1 MTARA
6 IVADNSSSMLAE
18 RVTHQIGS
26 DRVRAPIGREA
37 NAARV
42 VVEPAS
48 VEEISE
54 LVRLCETDRISLAA
68 MGASRTLA
76 QIRRLPVEIGVSL
89 NRLAKIV
96 AYEPDDMTI
105 VAEAGITV
113 GDLNSATGVSRQ
125 RLPVDPCNPALTT
138 LGALISA
145 SHAGPLRLS
154 EGTVRDLLIG
164 IRFVGHGGALIH
176 GGGRVVKNVA
186 GYDLMKVLGGAYGT
200 LGIVTE
206 ATFKVRPIPPQYCLA
221 IIPYDRAV
229 DAFNSASKLHNALPL
244 SHLEVLSPEF
254 TSALGATDKFLLL
267 AGFSGT
273 PLEIGY
279 QAGKIRDQ
287 LKGPVGIL
295 EGENA
300 RASYERVRDLDFSS
314 APLSVQLSVPP
325 ARLARAIDECGGEFR
340 AHAGSGVAQIVLANV
355 SSAES
360 ARATTQRC
368 RAIARSERGN
378 LAVLAAA
385 PEFRVRLEFFD
396 TPNDGALALMRKLK
410 ASFDPSGIF
419 NPGCFVGGI

>member
-1 MTARA
+1 
-6 IVADNSSSMLAE
+6 MLAE
-18 RVTHQIGS
+18 RVTHQIGG

-48 VEEISE
+48 VEEICE

-68 MGASRTLA
+68 LGASRTLA
-76 QIRRLPVEIGVSL
+76 QIRRLPVEVGVSL

-113 GDLNSATGVSRQ
+113 GELNSATAASRQ

-154 EGTVRDLLIG
+154 EGTARDLLIG

-186 GYDLMKVLGGAYGT
+186 GYDLMKVMGGAYGT

-206 ATFKVRPIPPQYCLA
+206 ATFKVRPVSPQYCLA
-221 IIPYDRAV
+221 IIPYDRAA
-229 DAFNSASKLHNALPL
+229 DAFEAASKLHDALPL

-254 TSALGATDKFLLL
+254 TSALGAADKFLLL

-279 QAGKIRDQ
+279 QAGKIRDL
-287 LKGPVGIL
+287 LKGRAEIL

-300 RASYERVRDLDFSS
+300 RASYERVRDLDFCS

-325 ARLARAIDECGGEFR
+325 ARLARVIEACGGEFR
-340 AHAGSGVAQIVLANV
+340 AHAGSGVAQLAFANE

-360 ARATTQRC
+360 ARTTVHRC
-368 RAIARSERGN
+368 RAIAHSEHGN
-378 LAVLAAA
+378 LRVFAAA
-385 PEFRVRLEFFD
+385 PEFRDRLEFFD

-419 NPGCFVGGI
+419 NPRCFVGGI